1 MKSFFFVVFLLFS
14 VASASTQSFYDA
26 LVSYFSSGDL
36 TQAKLFIGRTVNADD
51 MRQVAK
57 NYPGDGLDLSKSRP
71 RLGVSVRAKE
81 SKVVLYS
88 LTSKLVYGKSIYE
101 IWDLKSLQLSS
112 GYTVYA
118 DRLMTQ
124 SRDFPN
130 GNMELE
136 DAIGLLIIKEGE
148 RVPEEQRLVPNWII
162 TADKDG
168 KLILTEP
175 KDKSKYLFMQG
186 GPI

>member
-1 MKSFFFVVFLLFS
+1 MKSFNVVVFLLFS
-14 VASASTQSFYDA
+14 LANANAQTFYDA

-36 TQAKLFIGRTVNADD
+36 TQAQLFIGCTVNNDD
-51 MRQVAK
+51 MIKVAK

-71 RLGVSVRAKE
+71 RLGVSVRAKR

-88 LTSKLVYGKSIYE
+88 LTSKLANGESIYE
-101 IWDLKSLQLSS
+101 IWDVKGLELKS

-136 DAIGLLIIKEGE
+136 DAIGLLAIKEGE
-148 RVPEEQRLVPNWII
+148 RVPEEKKLIPDWII
-162 TADKDG
+162 TADKYG
-168 KLILTEP
+168 KLILTKP
-175 KDKSKYLFMQG
+175 KDKSKYLFMPG